1 MEGTYPTKF
10 IKVQNV
16 QKSFDFFQKPLDYVK
31 TVQFIKQSSSNF
43 TVPHMGRLGSC
54 TLQLMWSS
62 NSDLKI
68 SQE

>member
-1 MEGTYPTKF
+1 M
-10 IKVQNV
+10 

-31 TVQFIKQSSSNF
+31 TVWFIKQSSSNF